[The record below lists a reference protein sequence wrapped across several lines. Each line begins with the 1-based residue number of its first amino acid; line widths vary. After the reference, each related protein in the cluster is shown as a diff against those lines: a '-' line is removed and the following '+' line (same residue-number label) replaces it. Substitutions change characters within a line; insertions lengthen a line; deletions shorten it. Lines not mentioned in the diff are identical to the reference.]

1 MESLNQNQDTRI
13 IRGFDDAIGMM
24 ELYEKLKRIMEE
36 NNTNN
41 SNRDLHID
49 DVSLKRIKL
58 NNYILDVIKFLEK
71 IELDKVEEEI
81 INEVIKAYT

>member
-41 SNRDLHID
+41 SNCNLHIED
-49 DVSLKRIKL
+49 I
-58 NNYILDVIKFLEK
+58 
-71 IELDKVEEEI
+71 
-81 INEVIKAYT
+81 

>member
-58 NNYILDVIKFLEK
+58 NKKERIIKINLLEQL
-71 IELDKVEEEI
+71 EWHLL
-81 INEVIKAYT
+81 Y